1 MSTGDNMRI
10 GLSEMRKVARTH
22 RQAKNANDRSAADR
36 KIAGQAI
43 KMAEKSQ
50 ARIVA
55 SYLADDGEPSMD
67 LVHEWANSVD
77 VVVVEPTLDTHG
89 LRFAV
94 HDDLAATVLNRY
106 GMLEPAD
113 PIWVPIDQIDVIFV
127 PLVLFDAQCN
137 RAGRGGGWY
146 DKTLAQRS
154 DSTVLIGIAYEGQK
168 VDVVPT
174 RAADIQL
181 DQIITEERTYYGER
195 SS

>member
-10 GLSEMRKVARTH
+10 RLSEMRKVARSY
-22 RQAKNANDRSAADR
+22 RQAKNATDRGVADH
-36 KIAGQAI
+36 KIAGQAV
-43 KMAEKSQ
+43 KMAEMCQ
-50 ARIVA
+50 AKIVA

-67 LVHEWANSVD
+67 LMHKWADNTG
-77 VVVVEPTLDTHG
+77 VVVVEPTLGAHG

-94 HDDLAATVLNRY
+94 HDGLAPTVMNRY
-106 GMLEPAD
+106 EMPEPAN

-154 DSTVLIGIAYEGQK
+154 GSAVLAGIAYEGQK

-174 RAADIQL
+174 HSADIQL
-181 DQIITEERTYYGER
+181 DQIITEEHTYGGDR
-195 SS
+195 FP

>member
-1 MSTGDNMRI
+1 MSTRDNIRT
-10 GLSEMRKVARTH
+10 GLSEMRKVARSH
-22 RQAKNANDRSAADR
+22 RQTKNAVDRGDADR
-36 KIAGQAI
+36 KIAGRAI
-43 KMAEKSQ
+43 KMAEGCQ
-50 ARIVA
+50 AKIVA

-94 HDDLAATVLNRY
+94 HDGLAATVLNRY
-106 GMLEPAD
+106 GMPEPAD

-154 DSTVLIGIAYEGQK
+154 DSTVLAGIAYEGQK

-174 RAADIQL
+174 HAADIQL
-181 DQIITEERTYYGER
+181 DQIITEERTYGGDK
-195 SS
+195 SH